1 MCAAPVAH
9 TCVRVGVWVCVRR
22 SDLGRLAEVGRHEWR
37 QVGAETMA
45 DSVCEDLV
53 VGLTVSQ
60 IWCFSGFMPSTG
72 SAILLLIVELLI
84 LELGNKVA
92 IYVIEVPDPL
102 GTRSVPVRL
111 YSYGDRTSIESRSK

>member
-1 MCAAPVAH
+1 MLVCAAPVAH

-22 SDLGRLAEVGRHEWR
+22 SDLGRLTEVGRHEWR

-60 IWCFSGFMPSTG
+60 IWCFSGFIPSTR
-72 SAILLLIVELLI
+72 SEILNLLLELLI
-84 LELGNKVA
+84 LELG
-92 IYVIEVPDPL
+92 I
-102 GTRSVPVRL
+102 
-111 YSYGDRTSIESRSK
+111 

>member
-1 MCAAPVAH
+1 
-9 TCVRVGVWVCVRR
+9 
-22 SDLGRLAEVGRHEWR
+22 
-37 QVGAETMA
+37 
-45 DSVCEDLV
+45 
-53 VGLTVSQ
+53 
-60 IWCFSGFMPSTG
+60 MPSTG

>member
-1 MCAAPVAH
+1 MEGVDPH
-9 TCVRVGVWVCVRR
+9 TA
-22 SDLGRLAEVGRHEWR
+22 RLVIRHR
-37 QVGAETMA
+37 A
-45 DSVCEDLV
+45 
-53 VGLTVSQ
+53 LTVSQ

-102 GTRSVPVRL
+102 GTRSVPVLVRV
-111 YSYGDRTSIESRSK
+111 SIGDRIEI